1 MFVSWWK
8 WKTRKIII
16 PSPVPS
22 YESLVSVKKNSDRK
36 RKENKKER
44 NTDRTQT
51 KLNIPHVMYNVNVK
65 ILSQ

>member
-1 MFVSWWK
+1 MFVSGWK

-22 YESLVSVKKNSDRK
+22 DGSLMSVKENTDRK
-36 RKENKKER
+36 RKKQEGKKEKKP
-44 NTDRTQT
+44 N
-51 KLNIPHVMYNVNVK
+51 KLNAPHIMYNVK

>member
-22 YESLVSVKKNSDRK
+22 YESLVSVKENSDRK